1 MVAIL
6 ERTDEIP
13 AFADADSQP
22 SLHHMAANAGHQ
34 QLPLVVALGHYQA
47 TIAAPFSAPGHK
59 RGVGASTELQSL
71 LGDDALAA
79 DVWMGFSAHDPAQ
92 RAAEDLAAAAW
103 SADRS
108 FFLVNGSSSGSH
120 AFLLGTLGPGD
131 EVVVAR
137 DVHQSVVAGFLL
149 TGARPVW
156 ITPRLHPELDLSLGV
171 DPGDVAAALDS
182 HPAAKLVV
190 LTSPTYYG
198 IVSDVAGIVA
208 VAHARGVPVYIDEAW
223 GAHLPF
229 HPALPPSAM
238 ASGADGAVTS
248 AHKLLAT
255 PRQGALLNVRQ
266 GLVEVERVAST
277 VRLTQ
282 TSSPSLPILAGLD
295 TCRQQMVLAGEGLL
309 ERVIGLAFAARRRLG
324 ALTGISVLGVNELS
338 DFTFDPTR
346 LVIDVQGLGMT
357 GFAAERVLR
366 QRFGIAPAMSERT
379 GIVCAITIGDTPQS
393 VDRLVEAFATL
404 GAEQRTGEPGQKS
417 HGAWGYRALLTPGR
431 LVLSPREAFFA
442 RSRTVRLA
450 DAIGHVAAELVTP
463 YPPGIPAVVP
473 GERVTAETVAYLREG
488 VVNGMHL
495 RGATH
500 PELETMRIVTEESA

>member
-1 MVAIL
+1 MVATL
-6 ERTDEIP
+6 ERTISTPRIAAPEAEP
-13 AFADADSQP
+13 AHRD
-22 SLHHMAANAGHQ
+22 MAVTGDHAL
-34 QLPLVVALGHYQA
+34 LPLLAALGHYQA

-59 RGVGASTELQSL
+59 RGAGVSTELRVL

-79 DVWMGFSAHDPAQ
+79 DVWMGVGAHDPAQ

-103 SADRS
+103 GADRS
-108 FFLVNGSSSGSH
+108 FFLVNGSSSGTH
-120 AFLLGTLGPGD
+120 AFLLATLGPGD

-137 DVHQSVVAGFLL
+137 DVHQSVVAGLL
-149 TGARPVW
+149 LNGVRPVW
-156 ITPRLHPELDLSLGV
+156 ITPRLHPELDLSLGI
-171 DPGDVAAALDS
+171 DPSDVAAALAT

-190 LTSPTYYG
+190 LTSPTYHG
-198 IVSDVAGIVA
+198 AVSDVAGIVA
-208 VAHARGVPVYIDEAW
+208 VTHARGVPVYVDEAW

-255 PRQGALLNVRQ
+255 PRQGALLNVRR
-266 GLVEVERVAST
+266 GLIDVERVTMA

-282 TSSPSLPILAGLD
+282 TTSPSMPILAGLD
-295 TCRQQMVLAGEGLL
+295 ACRQQMVLEGEGLL
-309 ERVIGLAFAARRRLG
+309 ERAIGLAFAARRRLG
-324 ALTGISVLGVNELS
+324 ALTGISVLGGREFADVS
-338 DFTFDPTR
+338 FDPTR

-357 GFAAERVLR
+357 GFAAEGILR
-366 QRFGIAPAMSERT
+366 QRFGIAPAMSERA
-379 GIVCAITIGDTPQS
+379 GVVCAITLGDTPQS

-404 GAEQRTGEPGQKS
+404 GAERRAGEPGQVS

-431 LVLSPREAFFA
+431 QVLSPREAFFA
-442 RSRTVRLA
+442 RSRTLQLA
-450 DAIGHVAAELVTP
+450 DAIGQIAAELVIP

-473 GERVTAETVAYLREG
+473 GELVAAGTVAYLQEG